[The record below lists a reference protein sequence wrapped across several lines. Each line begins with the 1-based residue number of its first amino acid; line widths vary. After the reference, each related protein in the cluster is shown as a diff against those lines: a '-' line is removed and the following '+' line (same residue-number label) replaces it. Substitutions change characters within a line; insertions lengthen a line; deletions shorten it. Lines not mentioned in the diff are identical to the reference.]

1 MTRRLCSDSSAPAGF
16 VLGKMKK
23 KPVRPPIRG
32 NSVSTP
38 QKLFR
43 GRGLATSRLVDKRP
57 HITHTQGAGC
67 QRVSWG
73 GMIALILVQYFPT
86 QTKTDLGGERW
97 GLKISIPGV
106 NHSAATFSAN
116 IHTPQPRQLVL
127 AAKRK

>member
-38 QKLFR
+38 QELFR
-43 GRGLATSRLVDKRP
+43 GRGLATSRLVDKRL
-57 HITHTQGAGC
+57 HITHTQGGWMPT
-67 QRVSWG
+67 RFMG
-73 GMIALILVQYFPT
+73 GYDCFDSGTVLSDAD
-86 QTKTDLGGERW
+86 KNRSRGEKD
-97 GLKISIPGV
+97 GVSIPGV